1 MNGTTICAV
10 RIAAAHDGAA
20 ELIVTL
26 RHGNGGESEVT
37 LDETGA
43 AALFDATGA
52 STPEQLIGAPW
63 QHVQAAL
70 AVSWNRFSNTT
81 VDTARRNGHQAAAP
95 LPSMDSGG

>member
-1 MNGTTICAV
+1 MSSTTICAV

-37 LDETGA
+37 LDEAGA

-52 STPEQLIGAPW
+52 STPDELVGEGW
-63 QHVQAAL
+63 QHVQTAL
-70 AVSWNRFSNTT
+70 AVSWNRFSNTPL
-81 VDTARRNGHQAAAP
+81 DPARRNGHSTQPP
-95 LPSMDSGG
+95 LASMDSGG